1 MTCLDLPSSF
11 NLARYRF
18 TLEALD
24 PIHLHP
30 FKGSALRGGFGYT
43 LKRLV
48 CYRSRGDCKKCLL
61 GNDCVYGYLFETS
74 PPKDAEVLRT
84 HEAIP
89 RPFVIQPPLDRRTTF
104 EPGDRLDFHL
114 VLVGRSIAYLPYFAL
129 VFQELG
135 RTTGLGRSRGQYALR
150 DVQAVH
156 PLNGQEQPV
165 YDGETLLST
174 EVDLTA
180 GEITAW
186 AERLPADR
194 LPVRFLTPARLKH
207 GGRFARETVD
217 FHVLVRALL
226 RRLSSLA
233 YFHGGA
239 QWDTDYPG
247 WIERAREVETVESHL
262 SWMAW
267 GRRSGRQARRI
278 NMGGVVGD
286 VTYAGS
292 LAPFRPLLAL
302 GQWIHVGK
310 GTVFGNGQYR
320 LNHTLSPSQ
329 GERRGGG
336 KGAS

>member
-1 MTCLDLPSSF
+1 MDDVIRLPDLPV
-11 NLARYRF
+11 ARYRF

-24 PIHLHP
+24 PIHLPP

-48 CYRSRGDCKKCLL
+48 CCRSRGDCQECLL

-74 PPKDAEVLRT
+74 PPEDAEVLRT

-89 RPFVIQPPLDRRTTF
+89 RPFVIQPPLDRRNTF
-104 EPGDRLDFHL
+104 EPGEHLDFHL
-114 VLVGRSIAYLPYFAL
+114 LLIGRGIAYLPYFAL

-135 RTTGLGRSRGQYALR
+135 QTGLGRGRGKYALQ
-150 DVQAVH
+150 DVRAVH

-174 EVDLTA
+174 ELEVTA
-180 GEITAW
+180 GEIAAW
-186 AERLPADR
+186 ADR
-194 LPVRFLTPARLKH
+194 LPTDRFTVRFLTPARLKH
-207 GGRFARETVD
+207 GGRFAREKVD

-233 YFHGGA
+233 YFHCGA
-239 QWDTDYPG
+239 QWETDYAG
-247 WIERAREVETVESHL
+247 WVERAQGVEAVDTHL
-262 SWMAW
+262 NWIAW
-267 GRRSGRQARRI
+267 GRRSGRQERRI
-278 NMGGVVGD
+278 DMGGVVGS
-286 VTYAGS
+286 VTYAGD

-310 GTVFGNGQYR
+310 GAVFGNGQYT
-320 LNHTLSPSQ
+320 LN
-329 GERRGGG
+329 GN
-336 KGAS
+336 